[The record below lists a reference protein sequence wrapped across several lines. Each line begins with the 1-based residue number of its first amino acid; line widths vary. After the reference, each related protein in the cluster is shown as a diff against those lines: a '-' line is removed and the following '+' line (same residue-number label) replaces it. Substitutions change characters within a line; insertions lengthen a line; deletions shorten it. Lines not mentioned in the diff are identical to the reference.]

1 MYNTRTGDRAHGV
14 AAPRPFF
21 DGPLGSSDDDTL
33 LVCMDTDYNELYV
46 LINEVVAASGPVF
59 KRLPGG
65 GSMKLAC
72 LLFHCSVRLYDL
84 SMADEMRL
92 GELIDAVSP
101 TMRAVHLREED
112 DRLNKREWWYNEGL
126 LRGGSTKTLSQ
137 AHLDPKEMYTQR
149 HADLKRRG
157 FPVPHV
163 HQEKWST
170 IKLDLAKY
178 APKDPSDETAEEKG
192 TRENAEFDDPA
203 EREGRAAAALWGKQK
218 AEEAAA
224 AKAATC
230 TS

>member
-1 MYNTRTGDRAHGV
+1 M
-14 AAPRPFF
+14 
-21 DGPLGSSDDDTL
+21 
-33 LVCMDTDYNELYV
+33 
-46 LINEVVAASGPVF
+46 
-59 KRLPGG
+59 
-65 GSMKLAC
+65 
-72 LLFHCSVRLYDL
+72 
-84 SMADEMRL
+84 
-92 GELIDAVSP
+92 
-101 TMRAVHLREED
+101 
-112 DRLNKREWWYNEGL
+112 
-126 LRGGSTKTLSQ
+126 SQ

-192 TRENAEFDDPA
+192 TRENAEFDDQA
-203 EREGRAAAALWGKQK
+203 EREGRAAAALWEKQK